1 MRSEF
6 GLTHTTIQIEDEAIR
21 GAPGHVTRL

>member
-6 GLTHTTIQIEDEAIR
+6 GLTHKSGCDSC
-21 GAPGHVTRL
+21 